1 MSQMD
6 RRNAAARI
14 EDTAW
19 TSVLRED
26 TIRMAN
32 ELAEKVDAI
41 RDAGTT
47 VYPPRENVFRA
58 LALTPPEKVSCVI
71 VGQDPYFN
79 ENQACGLSFSVPA
92 GVKIPPSLR
101 NIFKE
106 LVADIGCSMP
116 TSGDLTPW
124 TERGVLLLNSSL
136 TVEAGKPNSHAKM
149 GWDNVT
155 RDILQACFR
164 LPQPVVF
171 MTWGGFARAAVA
183 GLMFA
188 AGGNKLNI
196 YSSHPSPLGATK
208 GNEAVPSFLGSRPF
222 STANAFLQ
230 KNGAAPVN
238 WELP

>member
-1 MSQMD
+1 MD
-6 RRNAAARI
+6 TINTAARL
-14 EDTAW
+14 ENTAW
-19 TSVLRED
+19 TSVLTND
-26 TIRMAN
+26 TILMAGRITD
-32 ELAEKVDAI
+32 KVDGI

-79 ENQACGLSFSVPA
+79 ENQACGLSFSVPD

-106 LVADIGCSMP
+106 LVADIGCPMP
-116 TSGDLTPW
+116 SSGDLTPW
-124 TERGVLLLNSSL
+124 SERGVLLLNSSL
-136 TVEAGKPNSHAKM
+136 TVEAGNPNSHAKM
-149 GWDNVT
+149 GWADIT
-155 RDILQACFR
+155 RDILHACFR

-183 GLMFA
+183 DLLFSA
-188 AGGNKLNI
+188 AGEKLNL

-208 GNEAVPSFLGSRPF
+208 GNEVVPAFLGSRPF
-222 STANAFLQ
+222 SKANAFLQ
-230 KNGAAPVN
+230 KRGAVPIN

>member
-26 TIRMAN
+26 TIRMAD

-47 VYPPRENVFRA
+47 VYPLRENVFRA
-58 LALTPPEKVSCVI
+58 LVLTPPEKVSCVI

-124 TERGVLLLNSSL
+124 AERGVLLLNSSL

-171 MTWGGFARAAVA
+171 MTWGGFARAAIA

-222 STANAFLQ
+222 STANALLQ
-230 KNGAAPVN
+230 KNGAAPIN